1 MNMKKK
7 LAATVLAAS
16 MALGLVACGNAQGED
31 VATEAPAEESTEAPA
46 EEAPAEEAPAEEEAA
61 EPAGEE
67 KALKVAYIPN
77 SMSNEMN
84 AYGYKIMEEHQ
95 DEYNMVVDAF
105 DGQYDSQTETAAIT
119 NCIGQGYDALILCP
133 SDINAVIPSVM
144 QAKEAGIIVE
154 MYSADLPEE
163 YREYRDIFVGVDDTE
178 AGKNAAKAFIDQFPD
193 GAKVI
198 EVGGT
203 AGTDAQIRRHDGF
216 NEGLE
221 GSNIEVLD
229 YQATDSWSSD
239 ETMAITEDM
248 IVKYGEDIQGIF
260 CHWDG
265 GATGCIKALKN
276 KGIEGT
282 YIVAIDGSSS
292 GFDQVMDGTQ
302 NVCISQNV
310 VNISIKALE
319 VIRDAADGKDYDAEN
334 YVPLDIVTADNVE
347 ELPYPEW

>member
-1 MNMKKK
+1 MKKK
-7 LAATVLAAS
+7 LMATVLAAS
-16 MALGLVACGNAQGED
+16 LAFGLAACGSAAGGD
-31 VATEAPAEESTEAPA
+31 TASEAPSEESA
-46 EEAPAEEAPAEEEAA
+46 EEAPAEEAPAAEDTAETAA
-61 EPAGEE
+61 EAG
-67 KALKVAYIPN
+67 KTLKIAYIPN

-95 DEYNMVVDAF
+95 GDYNMEVTAF

-119 NCIGQGYDALILCP
+119 NCIGQGYDAMILCP
-133 SDINAVIPSVM
+133 SDINAVIPAVM
-144 QAKEAGIIVE
+144 QAKEAGIIVA

-178 AGKNAAKAFIDQFPD
+178 AGKNAAKAFIDRFPD

-216 NEGLE
+216 NAGLE
-221 GSNIEVLD
+221 GSKIEVLD
-229 YQATDSWSSD
+229 YQATESWSSN
-239 ETMAITEDM
+239 ETMDITQDM
-248 IVKYGEDIQGIF
+248 IVKYGDEIQGIF

-265 GATGCIKALKN
+265 GATGCIEALKN
-276 KGIEGT
+276 AGIEGT
-282 YIVAIDGSSS
+282 YIVAIDGSRS
-292 GFDQVMDGTQ
+292 GFDQVKDGTQ

-310 VNISIKALE
+310 VNISLKALE
-319 VIRDAADGKDYDAEN
+319 VIRSAADGGDFEAEN
-334 YVPLDIVTADNVE
+334 YVPLDMVTSDNVE

>member
-1 MNMKKK
+1 MKRK
-7 LAATVLAAS
+7 LMAVVLTAS
-16 MALGLVACGNAQGED
+16 LAFGLAACGNSAGGEAQ
-31 VATEAPAEESTEAPA
+31 APAETEQ
-46 EEAPAEEAPAEEEAA
+46 EAPAEEEPAEEEAPAA
-61 EPAGEE
+61 EEG
-67 KALKVAYIPN
+67 KTLKVAYIPN

-95 DEYNMVVDAF
+95 GDYNMEVTAF
-105 DGQYDSQTETAAIT
+105 DGQYDSQTEVAAIT

-133 SDINAVIPSVM
+133 SDINAVIPAVM
-144 QAKEAGIIVE
+144 QAKEAGLIVE
-154 MYSADLPEE
+154 LYSADLPEE

-178 AGKNAAKAFIDQFPD
+178 AGKNAAKAMIDQFPD

-216 NEGLE
+216 NAGLE

-229 YQATDSWSSD
+229 YQATDSWSSN

-248 IVKYGEDIQGIF
+248 IVKYGSDIQGIF

-265 GATGCIKALKN
+265 GATGCIEALK
-276 KGIEGT
+276 KAGIDGT
-282 YIVAIDGSSS
+282 YIVAIDGSRS
-292 GFDQVMDGTQ
+292 GFDQVKDGTQ

-310 VNISIKALE
+310 VNISLKALE
-319 VIRDAADGKDYDAEN
+319 VIRNAADGKEYEAEN
-334 YVPLDIVTADNVE
+334 YVPLDIVTKDNVE

>member
-1 MNMKKK
+1 MI
-7 LAATVLAAS
+7 TVLAAT
-16 MALGLVACGNAQGED
+16 LVFNLAGCGGAAGGD
-31 VATEAPAEESTEAPA
+31 KTPEAPVSEETGEASTE
-46 EEAPAEEAPAEEEAA
+46 EM
-61 EPAGEE
+61 PAGEE
-67 KALKVAYIPN
+67 TAEPVAEEGKVLKVAYIPN

-84 AYGYKIMEEHQ
+84 AYGYKIMKEHQ
-95 DEYNMVVDAF
+95 GDYNMEVTAF

-119 NCIGQGYDALILCP
+119 NCIGQGYDAMILCP
-133 SDINAVIPSVM
+133 SDINAVIPAVM
-144 QAKEAGIIVE
+144 QAKEAGIIVV

-178 AGKNAAKAFIDQFPD
+178 AGRNAAKAFIDQFPE

-216 NEGLE
+216 TAGLE
-221 GSNIEVLD
+221 GSNIEVLE
-229 YQATDSWSSD
+229 YQATNSWSSN

-248 IVKYGEDIQGIF
+248 IVKYGDEIQGIF

-265 GATGCIKALKN
+265 GATGCIEALKN
-276 KGIEGT
+276 AGIEGT
-282 YIVAIDGSSS
+282 YIVAIDGSRS
-292 GFDQVMDGTQ
+292 GFDQVKDGTQ

-310 VNISIKALE
+310 INISLKAME
-319 VIRDAADGKDYDAEN
+319 VIRDAADGGNYEAEN
-334 YVPLDIVTADNVE
+334 YVPLDVVTPDNVE

>member
-1 MNMKKK
+1 MKKK
-7 LAATVLAAS
+7 LMVTVLAAS
-16 MALGLVACGNAQGED
+16 LAFGLVACGNTASED
-31 VATEAPAEESTEAPA
+31 AAPAAPAEESA
-46 EEAPAEEAPAEEEAA
+46 EEAPAAEEAA
-61 EPAGEE
+61 EEG
-67 KALKVAYIPN
+67 KTLKVAYIPN

-84 AYGYKIMEEHQ
+84 AYGYKIMAEHQ

-105 DGQYDSQTETAAIT
+105 DGQYDPQTETAAIT

-133 SDINAVIPSVM
+133 SDINAVIPAVM
-144 QAKEAGIIVE
+144 QAKEAGIIVA

-178 AGKNAAKAFIDQFPD
+178 AGKNAEKAFIEQFPD

-216 NEGLE
+216 NAGLE

-229 YQATDSWSSD
+229 YQATSSWSSN
-239 ETMAITEDM
+239 ETMDITQDM
-248 IVKYGEDIQGIF
+248 IVKYGDEIQGIF

-265 GATGCIKALKN
+265 GAPGCIEALK
-276 KGIEGT
+276 KAEIEGT
-282 YIVAIDGSSS
+282 YIVAIDGSRS
-292 GFDQVMDGTQ
+292 GFDQVKDGTQ
-302 NVCISQNV
+302 SVCISQNV
-310 VNISIKALE
+310 VNISLKALE
-319 VIRDAADGKDYDAEN
+319 VIRNAADSKNYDAEN

>member
-1 MNMKKK
+1 MKKK
-7 LAATVLAAS
+7 LMATVLAATL
-16 MALGLVACGNAQGED
+16 AFGLAACGNNAGGD
-31 VATEAPAEESTEAPA
+31 ATPNATAEESTE
-46 EEAPAEEAPAEEEAA
+46 EAPAEAESEDSSAEE
-61 EPAGEE
+61 G
-67 KALKVAYIPN
+67 KTLKIAYIPN

-95 DEYNMVVDAF
+95 GDYNMEVTAF

-119 NCIGQGYDALILCP
+119 NCIGQGYDAMILCP
-133 SDINAVIPSVM
+133 SDINAVIPAVM
-144 QAKEAGIIVE
+144 QAKEAGIIVA

-229 YQATDSWSSD
+229 YQATESWSSN
-239 ETMAITEDM
+239 ETMDITQDM
-248 IVKYGEDIQGIF
+248 IVKYGDEIQGIF

-265 GATGCIKALKN
+265 GATGCIEALKN
-276 KGIEGT
+276 AGIEGT
-282 YIVAIDGSSS
+282 YIVAIDGSRS
-292 GFDQVMDGTQ
+292 GFDQVKDGTQ

-310 VNISIKALE
+310 VNISLKALE
-319 VIRDAADGKDYDAEN
+319 VIRAAADGRNFEAEN
-334 YVPLDIVTADNVE
+334 YVPLDMVTSDNVD